1 MKVLILAAYALSIL
15 YVHFRGRVRHKLS
28 RQLSDHSSFLAP
40 INCLMYLFSKVPNRP
55 YLAPQTFPELQVL
68 VDNWQAIRSEALHLH
83 DAGNI
88 KRSEQYDDIGFNSF
102 FKSGWKRFYLKWYDE
117 AHPSAGQLCPQ
128 TTALLR
134 QIPSVKAAMF
144 AELPPGSKLV
154 RHRDPYAGSLR
165 FHLGLFTPNDPACFI
180 EVDGE
185 RYHWRDGEAVVF
197 DETFIHY
204 AENATEHNRIILFCD
219 IERPLTQGWAT
230 AGYQSAK
237 AKHNL
242 QLPQDHPL
250 AREIGEAM
258 LQRLWNHPLFMSAA
272 LPLKVFPP
280 LFNCYTGG
288 GSFDFHIDN
297 AVRDVHG
304 GRERVRTDLSS
315 TLFFS
320 DPEDYDG
327 GELVIQDTYGL
338 QQVKLPAGDLVLY
351 PGTSLHKVN
360 PVTRGARYASFF
372 WTQSL
377 VREDSQRTLLF
388 EMDQSIQRL
397 THDVPDHPS
406 LIRLTGTYHNLLRRW
421 SEL

>member
-83 DAGNI
+83 GAGNI

-128 TTALLR
+128 TTTLLR

-219 IERPLTQGWAT
+219 IERP
-230 AGYQSAK
+230 
-237 AKHNL
+237 
-242 QLPQDHPL
+242 
-250 AREIGEAM
+250 
-258 LQRLWNHPLFMSAA
+258 
-272 LPLKVFPP
+272 
-280 LFNCYTGG
+280 
-288 GSFDFHIDN
+288 
-297 AVRDVHG
+297 
-304 GRERVRTDLSS
+304 
-315 TLFFS
+315 
-320 DPEDYDG
+320 
-327 GELVIQDTYGL
+327 
-338 QQVKLPAGDLVLY
+338 
-351 PGTSLHKVN
+351 
-360 PVTRGARYASFF
+360 
-372 WTQSL
+372 
-377 VREDSQRTLLF
+377 
-388 EMDQSIQRL
+388 
-397 THDVPDHPS
+397 
-406 LIRLTGTYHNLLRRW
+406 
-421 SEL
+421 

>member
-128 TTALLR
+128 TTTLLR

-230 AGYQSAK
+230 AFNRWFSR
-237 AKHNL
+237 NV
-242 QLPQDHPL
+242 
-250 AREIGEAM
+250 M
-258 LQRLWNHPLFMSAA
+258 AA
-272 LPLKVFPP
+272 AAAP
-280 LFNCYTGG
+280 NNAGDRTGG
-288 GSFDFHIDN
+288 LNRIFDSLYKIRLQGKRLKKRNRKLYYLQKWSFF
-297 AVRDVHG
+297 A
-304 GRERVRTDLSS
+304 
-315 TLFFS
+315 
-320 DPEDYDG
+320 
-327 GELVIQDTYGL
+327 
-338 QQVKLPAGDLVLY
+338 LVLAFI
-351 PGTSLHKVN
+351 L
-360 PVTRGARYASFF
+360 
-372 WTQSL
+372 W
-377 VREDSQRTLLF
+377 
-388 EMDQSIQRL
+388 I
-397 THDVPDHPS
+397 
-406 LIRLTGTYHNLLRRW
+406 
-421 SEL
+421 

>member
-40 INCLMYLFSKVPNRP
+40 INCLMYLFSKVANRP

-83 DAGNI
+83 GAGNI

-230 AGYQSAK
+230 AFNRWFSR
-237 AKHNL
+237 NV
-242 QLPQDHPL
+242 
-250 AREIGEAM
+250 M
-258 LQRLWNHPLFMSAA
+258 AA
-272 LPLKVFPP
+272 AAAP
-280 LFNCYTGG
+280 N
-288 GSFDFHIDN
+288 N
-297 AVRDVHG
+297 
-304 GRERVRTDLSS
+304 
-315 TLFFS
+315 
-320 DPEDYDG
+320 
-327 GELVIQDTYGL
+327 
-338 QQVKLPAGDLVLY
+338 AGD
-351 PGTSLHKVN
+351 
-360 PVTRGARYASFF
+360 R
-372 WTQSL
+372 
-377 VREDSQRTLLF
+377 
-388 EMDQSIQRL
+388 
-397 THDVPDHPS
+397 
-406 LIRLTGTYHNLLRRW
+406 
-421 SEL
+421 